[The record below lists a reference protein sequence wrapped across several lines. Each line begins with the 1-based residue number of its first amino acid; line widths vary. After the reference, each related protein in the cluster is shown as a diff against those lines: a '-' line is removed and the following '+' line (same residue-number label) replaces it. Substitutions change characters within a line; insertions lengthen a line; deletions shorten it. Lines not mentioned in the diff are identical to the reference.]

1 MSQHR
6 PAVGDLLIAV
16 QQFIIECTP
25 ALEGQLRYHALSS
38 VYLLGICER
47 ELRLGPAHASA
58 EAGQLSQFLG
68 RSGTQ
73 QELLAEL
80 CNQIRAGTHD
90 TAWQAL
96 LDMVL
101 TQVTN
106 DVRIVKPAHLA
117 PEYRAE
123 PAPD

>member
-1 MSQHR
+1 MSQHH
-6 PAVGDLLIAV
+6 PSVGDLLIAV
-16 QQFIIECTP
+16 QQFITECTP

-47 ELRLGPAHASA
+47 ELRLGPVYERA
-58 EAGQLSQFLG
+58 EAAQLSQFLG
-68 RSGTQ
+68 QSGTH

-80 CNQIRAGTHD
+80 CTQIRAGTHD
-90 TAWQAL
+90 AAWQGL

-101 TQVTN
+101 AQVTN

-117 PEYRAE
+117 PEHRAE
-123 PAPD
+123 PASD